1 MNDYWESR
9 ANQLELLTQKK
20 TDETVRLVNE
30 QFSRSISYIN
40 SQVKAV
46 FDRYTKN
53 GGLTESQA
61 LKQLNTKQTAEFREK
76 LTERLSKAE
85 SKEERKALI
94 GLLDAPAYGHRI
106 SMLEALANEI
116 YAEAVTIG
124 AFQNTALTKR
134 LVDIYE
140 QGYYRRTFDIQQYTG
155 EYYDFEKISS
165 GRLKAAIRE
174 PWNGKNYSQRVW
186 DNTFDTA
193 EKLRDIVVTG
203 VMTGQ
208 SYRTMTDSFIAVMG
222 ENADSGARFKASRLI
237 RTEVNYIS
245 GKATTKAYEQAE
257 IDEYIYLAT
266 LDIKTCKDCG
276 AAGRKSCAEL
286 DGKHFK
292 VKEAKAGVNKHPM
305 HPFCRCTDCPYIP
318 GRKLGARAA
327 RDENGKS
334 IQVPGDMT
342 YEQWYDK
349 YGKNTN
355 FSASAS
361 SSDKKQFELYKTVL
375 KELCPKTIDEF
386 LEIKYNKKDEWKKLN
401 RQYRTV
407 NQYKIDSGNVSVRD
421 ILELDKKVVYEKRN
435 NFTSKYKKSG
445 NVAGA
450 YLDNDLE
457 KFYLSHSKI
466 DNAELINKYRGEAQL
481 TVLKDKRRF
490 NYINVVRSDGNLR
503 TDTHSDTEAKIFEKL
518 ADVYEAS
525 PFYSVT
531 MLSERGMCDSC
542 RGVMEQ
548 FKQKFPAVSVNVV
561 SNKKVEGN
569 VWKYR
574 R

>member
-20 TDETVRLVNE
+20 TDETVKVVNE

-61 LKQLNTKQTAEFREK
+61 LEQLNTKQTAEYREK
-76 LTERLSKAE
+76 LLERLSKAE
-85 SKEERKALI
+85 SKEERKTIAT
-94 GLLDAPAYGHRI
+94 LLDAPAYAHRI

-155 EYYDFEKISS
+155 EYYDFENLSS
-165 GRLKAAIRE
+165 GRVRTAISE
-174 PWNGKNYSQRVW
+174 PWNGKNYSERVW

-193 EKLRDIVVTG
+193 DKLRDIVVTG
-203 VMTGQ
+203 IMTGQ
-208 SYRTMTDSFIAVMG
+208 SYKTLTDSFLAVMG
-222 ENADSGARFKASRLI
+222 EDADSGARFKASRLI

-257 IDEYIYLAT
+257 IDEYIYIAT

-276 AAGRKSCAEL
+276 TADRKSCAEL

-292 VKEAKAGVNKHPM
+292 VKDAKAGVNKHPM
-305 HPFCRCTDCPYIP
+305 HPFCRCSDCPYIP
-318 GRKLGARAA
+318 GRKLGIRAA

-342 YEQWYDK
+342 YEQWCDK
-349 YGKNTN
+349 YVDNSGESGIIDIEIDELVPCLRDNKTGELLETEVAELSRNQLKEYNVASNWNDDWSNRPNNEHIFGVFLKNGTTPQGLI
-355 FSASAS
+355 SLRYDVGGTYIASAS
-361 SSDKKQFELYKTVL
+361 TAPWNNKLLVGKNQKYIGVGGHLFALAVEESLKHKGYGTVYGFATSSKVL
-375 KELCPKTIDEF
+375 EH
-386 LEIKYNKKDEWKKLN
+386 
-401 RQYRTV
+401 
-407 NQYKIDSGNVSVRD
+407 
-421 ILELDKKVVYEKRN
+421 
-435 NFTSKYKKSG
+435 YKKEF
-445 NVAGA
+445 GA
-450 YLDNDLE
+450 IHLPFVHEYQFIIEGTASRNLLDIYNYE
-457 KFYLSHSKI
+457 
-466 DNAELINKYRGEAQL
+466 
-481 TVLKDKRRF
+481 RR
-490 NYINVVRSDGNLR
+490 
-503 TDTHSDTEAKIFEKL
+503 
-518 ADVYEAS
+518 
-525 PFYSVT
+525 
-531 MLSERGMCDSC
+531 
-542 RGVMEQ
+542 
-548 FKQKFPAVSVNVV
+548 
-561 SNKKVEGN
+561 
-569 VWKYR
+569 
-574 R
+574 